1 MAVFSRFGA
10 QIEPRRWLSA
20 TRIEAERLLDHR
32 LLVYDLWDL
41 RADGGMPEII
51 AKIGEPPVDNS

>member
-1 MAVFSRFGA
+1 MAVFSRYGMELK
-10 QIEPRRWLSA
+10 ILRWLSA

-51 AKIGEPPVDNS
+51 AKIGEPPVDKE